1 MIKKLIFRFA
11 RWFLNRGRVLTN
23 PYYDPP
29 TAQEMFSIQLD
40 TFDVAVE
47 LILKHEGGYVNDP
60 RDNGGETN
68 FGISKRAYP
77 HLDIRNLTREQAIAI
92 YKRDY
97 WDKCRCDE
105 MPSGL
110 ALSVFDMA
118 VNAGNNRAIRILQYV
133 LGVAVDGIIGSKT
146 LEAASKSN
154 DTDIYEYANQ
164 RLEFYQS
171 LKTWP
176 TFGRGWTRR
185 TEETLAEA
193 LKLYEDDTRS

>member
-1 MIKKLIFRFA
+1 MIAKLIQALIKAF
-11 RWFLNRGRVLTN
+11 THKPKD
-23 PYYDPP
+23 PYYDDEP
-29 TAQEMFSIQLD
+29 TAEEMYSTQPDAFE
-40 TFDVAVE
+40 VAVE
-47 LILKHEGGYVNDP
+47 LILKHEGGYVNHLSDP
-60 RDNGGETN
+60 GGETN
-68 FGISKRAYP
+68 YGISKRSYP
-77 HLDIRNLTREQAIAI
+77 HLDIKNLTREQAIAI
-92 YKRDY
+92 YERDY
-97 WDKCRCDE
+97 WDKCQCDYL
-105 MPSGL
+105 PSGL
-110 ALSVFDMA
+110 ALMVFDMA

-133 LGVAVDGIIGSKT
+133 LGVSVDGIIGPKT

-193 LKLYEDDTRS
+193 LKLYEANT